1 MKNLVT
7 GGAGFL
13 GSHLIEK
20 LISSKEEVICLDNFF
35 TGSKTNIEKYFSNP
49 LFNFIEHDVIDP
61 ISLDVDKIWHL
72 ACPASPIHYQLNP
85 IKTTQTSFLG
95 TYNMLNLAKEKNA
108 RILIASTSE
117 VYGDPEIHPQS
128 ESYKGSV
135 NTFGIRA
142 CYDEGKRIAET
153 LSFDF
158 NRMHNVDI
166 RIARIFNTYGP
177 KMLADD
183 GRVISNF
190 IVQAL
195 KAKPLTIYGDGV
207 QTRSFCYV
215 SDLITGLS
223 SLMESNYKKPINI
236 GNPEEYTIFK
246 IAEIIKEKIN
256 SDSNIIKKNLPD
268 DDPLQRKPDI
278 KLANEVL
285 NWRPEISLNE
295 GLNKTITYFKE
306 NLKI

>member
-1 MKNLVT
+1 M
-7 GGAGFL
+7 A
-13 GSHLIEK
+13 
-20 LISSKEEVICLDNFF
+20 
-35 TGSKTNIEKYFSNP
+35 FSMP
-49 LFNFIEHDVIDP
+49 
-61 ISLDVDKIWHL
+61 S
-72 ACPASPIHYQLNP
+72 
-85 IKTTQTSFLG
+85 TRTSFLG

-177 KMLADD
+177 NMLADD

-195 KAKPLTIYGDGV
+195 KAKPITIYGNGV

-215 SDLITGLS
+215 SDLIEGLFN
-223 SLMESNYKKPINI
+223 LMESNYKKPINI

-246 IAEIIKEKIN
+246 LAEIIKEKIN
-256 SDSNIIKKNLPD
+256 SKSNIIKKNLPD

-278 KLANEVL
+278 TLANEVL
-285 NWRPEISLNE
+285 NWQPEISLNE
-295 GLNKTITYFKE
+295 GLNKTITYFKQ

>member
-61 ISLDVDKIWHL
+61 ICLDVDKIWHL

-117 VYGDPEIHPQS
+117 VYGDPEIHPQP

-195 KAKPLTIYGDGV
+195 KAKPLTIYGDGL

-223 SLMESNYKKPINI
+223 SLMESNYIKPINI

-256 SDSNIIKKNLPD
+256 SDSNIIKKSLPD

-278 KLANEVL
+278 TLANEVL